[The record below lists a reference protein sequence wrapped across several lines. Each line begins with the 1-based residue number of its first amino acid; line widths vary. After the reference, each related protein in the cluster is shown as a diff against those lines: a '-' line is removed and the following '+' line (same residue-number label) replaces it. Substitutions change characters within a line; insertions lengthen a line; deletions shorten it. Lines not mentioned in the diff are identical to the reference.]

1 MRAVNLLPREEPKRR
16 NKRITAGVQL
26 AIVAPFLVVSLLAA
40 GYLLASSKVNDNR
53 ATLKA
58 LQEAL
63 ASIPPRVTAPP
74 ANAQLALQRDQRIAA
89 LGAALQ
95 SRIAWD
101 RVLRQISSVLP
112 EDVWLTTLTASSPQA
127 PAAAPPPP
135 TTTTDTAPT
144 DTAPAETL
152 GGSTTTTPAPATP
165 PPAPPTAPLTI
176 SGFTYSQEGVARF
189 LSRLAV
195 IPELE
200 TVKLLQSVQ
209 ATVSGQVVVQFSIE
223 AGVRPAAT

>member
-16 NKRITAGVQL
+16 NKRMTAGVQL

-63 ASIPPRVTAPP
+63 ASIPPPVTAPP
-74 ANAQLALQRDQRIAA
+74 ENAELALQRDQRIAA

-127 PAAAPPPP
+127 PAPPPP
-135 TTTTDTAPT
+135 APTPTETAPT
-144 DTAPAETL
+144 DAAPTETL
-152 GGSTTTTPAPATP
+152 GGSTTTPAPVTP
-165 PPAPPTAPLTI
+165 PPAPSAAPLTI
-176 SGFTYSQEGVARF
+176 SGYTYSQEGVARF
-189 LSRLAV
+189 LTRLAV

-209 ATVSGQVVVQFSIE
+209 ATVSGQFVVQFSIE
-223 AGVRPAAT
+223 AGVRQVTT

>member
-16 NKRITAGVQL
+16 NKRMTAGIQL
-26 AIVAPFLVVSLLAA
+26 ALVSPFLVVSLLAA

-63 ASIPPRVTAPP
+63 AAIPPPVTAPP
-74 ANAQLALQRDQRIAA
+74 ENAQLALQRDQRIAA

-95 SRIAWD
+95 TRIAWD
-101 RVLRQISSVLP
+101 RILRQISSVLP

-127 PAAAPPPP
+127 SAAPPPP
-135 TTTTDTAPT
+135 TTTATDTAPT
-144 DTAPAETL
+144 ETL
-152 GGSTTTTPAPATP
+152 GGTTTTTPAPAPP
-165 PPAPPTAPLTI
+165 PPATAPLTI
-176 SGFTYSQEGVARF
+176 SGYTYSQEGVARF
-189 LSRLAV
+189 LTRLAV
-195 IPELE
+195 IPALQ

-209 ATVSGQVVVQFSIE
+209 ATVSGQVVIQFSIQ
-223 AGVRPAAT
+223 ADVRSQGAT